1 MLCII
6 MRPRIGPLVPQRVN
20 LARFGLIA
28 VCALAG
34 FHAVRSTGRLGCDR
48 PFAKAVPLRCRIA
61 RFLRA
66 ACANAGLFA
75 LFGAGRLFG
84 YLPFAERVRGFILL
98 CIANRAD
105 MPMLCIIMRPRIG
118 PLVTQRVN
126 LARFG
131 LIAVCA
137 LTGFHAV
144 RSAGRLGCDRP
155 RTKAV
160 PQRVPFGLTAG
171 FAGLRRCTGRIRP
184 IMNVRLRAR
193 LGRRFGPAVR
203 LGTGGLH
210 LYRSAKRTGPGP
222 GPICRQHP
230 FAPLVIANH
239 LAGNKPR
246 HTDSDQQHQQHPGC

>member
-1 MLCII
+1 MLCIIMRPRIGPLVPQRVYFARFGLIAVCALAGFHAVRSAGRLGRDRPRTKAVTLCSHVAGFLRAACANAGLFALFGAGRLLGHLPLAERVRGFILLCIANRAGVPMLCII

-20 LARFGLIA
+20 LARLGLIA

-34 FHAVRSTGRLGCDR
+34 LYAVRSTGRLGCHG
-48 PFAKAVPLRCRIA
+48 PFA
-61 RFLRA
+61 
-66 ACANAGLFA
+66 
-75 LFGAGRLFG
+75 
-84 YLPFAERVRGFILL
+84 
-98 CIANRAD
+98 
-105 MPMLCIIMRPRIG
+105 
-118 PLVTQRVN
+118 
-126 LARFG
+126 
-131 LIAVCA
+131 
-137 LTGFHAV
+137 
-144 RSAGRLGCDRP
+144 
-155 RTKAV
+155 KAV

-193 LGRRFGPAVR
+193 LGRRFGLAVR